1 MGQLPVFDLGP
12 FLEKCVVKGEDVD
25 EELKKQCVALA
36 QCLKDTSA
44 LVVKDPRCPSHDN
57 ATFLNMLEKYYAQP
71 GESRSSASRSPRG
84 PRVCSRSD
92 FPRLSPAPSSPPSTW
107 KRAEDV
113 KRADER
119 PHFHYQVG
127 VTPEGVEVPRCS
139 MDPSCIEEIKKQPEG
154 KSATR

>member
-71 GESRSSASRSPRG
+71 GESRSSASRSRWRRQTVPVPRG
-84 PRVCSRSD
+84 CPVTIPVSSTGPRTTR
-92 FPRLSPAPSSPPSTW
+92 
-107 KRAEDV
+107 
-113 KRADER
+113 
-119 PHFHYQVG
+119 
-127 VTPEGVEVPRCS
+127 RCRFRKTS
-139 MDPSCIEEIKKQPEG
+139 GSNN
-154 KSATR
+154 TTV

>member
-1 MGQLPVFDLGP
+1 MGGGGSDVGQLPVFDLGP

-84 PRVCSRSD
+84 FASVRPLTFLVFLPLLRRH
-92 FPRLSPAPSSPPSTW
+92 PRLGNEQRT
-107 KRAEDV
+107 
-113 KRADER
+113 
-119 PHFHYQVG
+119 
-127 VTPEGVEVPRCS
+127 
-139 MDPSCIEEIKKQPEG
+139 
-154 KSATR
+154 

>member
-71 GESRSSASRSPRG
+71 GESRSSSRSPRG
-84 PRVCSRSD
+84 PRGFASVRALT
-92 FPRLSPAPSSPPSTW
+92 FFVFLPLLHRHLRLGNEQRT
-107 KRAEDV
+107 
-113 KRADER
+113 
-119 PHFHYQVG
+119 
-127 VTPEGVEVPRCS
+127 
-139 MDPSCIEEIKKQPEG
+139 
-154 KSATR
+154 